1 MIVDFEKAIN
11 EELLFEMAN
20 IESRVTGLP
29 YDLWIDS
36 MGRDRVNTHNEP
48 RVKILV
54 DGKLIPVT
62 ISDNPDIP
70 DSVKKTGIGT
80 IPKFAHVQKY
90 IRAYKRILLAH
101 YERAINDTQAL
112 ELLKTINYAK
122 EAELK
127 LDDMLIEDDLRIE
140 FEWFEDEELFIVHV
154 RNDSRTVKSVQAL
167 DIPELFRTISELQ
180 VEYGIHGF
188 SDINNYF
195 SKQYLTEAIKLF
207 QLQ

>member
-1 MIVDFEKAIN
+1 MIDFKTALN

-36 MGRDRVNTHNEP
+36 MGKNRLNNHNEP

-54 DGKLIPVT
+54 DGNFIPVT
-62 ISDNPDIP
+62 ISDTPNIP
-70 DSVKKTGIGT
+70 ESVKKTGLGN

-90 IRAYKRILLAH
+90 IRAYKEVLLAH
-101 YERAINDTQAL
+101 YNRMINDTQAL

-122 EAELK
+122 DAELK
-127 LDDMLIEDDLRIE
+127 LSDMLLEDDLRIE

-154 RNDSRTVKSVQAL
+154 RNDVRNVKSVQAL
-167 DIPELFRTISELQ
+167 DIPELFRTINELQ

-188 SDINNYF
+188 TDVDNYF
-195 SKQYLTEAIKLF
+195 SKQYLTEAIQIF